1 VRWRNGLAV
10 GAEAF
15 NVEAGDPA
23 GGRRGGEDER
33 RSGGAHGMKTM
44 AAVLRGVD
52 QDWEVSKPQ
61 NPGQQSATSRAGRG
75 AAMATR

>member
-1 VRWRNGLAV
+1 V

-23 GGRRGGEDER
+23 GGRR
-33 RSGGAHGMKTM
+33 GGAHGMKTM

-52 QDWEVSKPQ
+52 QDWEVSNPQ